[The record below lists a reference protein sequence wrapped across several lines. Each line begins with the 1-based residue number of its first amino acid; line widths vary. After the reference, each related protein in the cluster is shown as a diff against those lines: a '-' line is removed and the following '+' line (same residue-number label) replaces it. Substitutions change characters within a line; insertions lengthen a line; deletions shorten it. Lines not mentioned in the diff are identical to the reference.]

1 MQTIYLRF
9 GDRAAALA
17 ALAAGL
23 GYGPAID
30 PEGGETWPSTGFA
43 AGTRFDLV
51 FLGEIRAP
59 TGETVDT
66 PFGPSPVTAPLPGY
80 HVNVLWWGADAPD
93 FGAAVVTP
101 DMPAGVFAD

>member
-17 ALAAGL
+17 VLAAGL

-43 AGTRFDLV
+43 TGTRFDLV
-51 FLGEIRAP
+51 FIGEIRAP
-59 TGETVDT
+59 TGEIIDT
-66 PFGPSPVTAPLPGY
+66 PFGPSPVSAPLPGY
-80 HVNVLWWGADAPD
+80 HVDLLWWGDD
-93 FGAAVVTP
+93 TP
-101 DMPAGVFAD
+101 DLVSI

>member
-1 MQTIYLRF
+1 MHTIYLRF

-43 AGTRFDLV
+43 AGTRYDLV
-51 FLGEIRAP
+51 FVGEIRVL
-59 TGETVDT
+59 TGATIDT

-80 HVNVLWWGADAPD
+80 HVNVLWWGAEPPD
-93 FGAAVVTP
+93 FGAAVVKP
-101 DMPAGVFAD
+101 D

>member
-17 ALAAGL
+17 ALAAVL
-23 GYGPAID
+23 GYGPALD

-43 AGTRFDLV
+43 AGTRYDLA
-51 FLGEIRAP
+51 FPGEIRVP

-80 HVNVLWWGADAPD
+80 HVNVLWWGASAPD

-101 DMPAGVFAD
+101 DTPASVFAD